1 MKKQRKNSGAALIT
15 GASGGL
21 GLEFAKLCAG
31 DGYDVVLAARNE
43 AKLTQIKEQLEQTYK
58 VKAYVCPVDLSAV
71 DAAEDVFRFTED
83 HNLKIEILINNAG
96 FGDAGAFHERDWKK
110 QYEMVQVN
118 IVALMQ
124 LTHLYTPG
132 MIDRK
137 KGCIMN
143 LSSVAAFSAGPY
155 MSIYYASKEFV
166 RSFSEAVAEEVR
178 GTGVTV
184 TAVCPGPTATGF
196 EKAADMG
203 EQSSM
208 FQKAASASEVAKIGY
223 RAMKHGKVLC
233 YVGKYTKF
241 MSFGCRLVSRKAA
254 RRYATTMNR

>member
-1 MKKQRKNSGAALIT
+1 MKLKKRTGAAVVT

-21 GLEFAKLCAG
+21 GLEFAKLCAA
-31 DGYDVVLAARNE
+31 DGYNVVLAARNE
-43 AKLTQIKEQLEQTYK
+43 NKLEEIKAQLEADYK
-58 VKAYVCPVDLSAV
+58 IRAYVCPVDLSAV
-71 DAAEDVFRFTED
+71 DAAEDVYRFTEEK
-83 HNLKIEILINNAG
+83 NLPVEILINNAG

-124 LTHLYTPG
+124 LTHLYTPD
-132 MIDRK
+132 MIRRK
-137 KGCIMN
+137 KGRIMN
-143 LSSVAAFSAGPY
+143 LSSVAAFCAGPY

-203 EQSSM
+203 DQSTM
-208 FQKAASASEVAKIGY
+208 FKKAASASEAAKIGY
-223 RAMKHGKVLC
+223 RAMKRGKTLC
-233 YVGKYTKF
+233 YVGSYTKL
-241 MSFGCRLVSRKAA
+241 MGFGTRFVSRKFA
-254 RRYATTMNR
+254 RKYAVKMNR

>member
-1 MKKQRKNSGAALIT
+1 MKHRKREGAALIT

-21 GLEFAKLCAG
+21 GLEFAKLCAE
-31 DGYDVVLAARNE
+31 DGYDVVLVARNE
-43 AKLTQIKEQLEQTYK
+43 NKLNQIKVDLESQYK
-58 VKAYVCPVDLSAV
+58 ITAYVCPADLSAV
-71 DAAEDVFRFTED
+71 DAAETVYQYTEEQKL
-83 HNLKIEILINNAG
+83 NIEILINNAG

-132 MIDRK
+132 MISRK
-137 KGCIMN
+137 RGRIMN
-143 LSSVAAFSAGPY
+143 LSSVAAFCAGPY

-184 TAVCPGPTATGF
+184 TALCPGPTATGF

-203 EQSSM
+203 DKSAM
-208 FQKAASASEVAKIGY
+208 FRKAASASEVAKTGY
-223 RAMKHGKVLC
+223 RAMKRGKTLC
-233 YVGKYTKF
+233 YVGGYTKL
-241 MSFGCRLVSRKAA
+241 MSFGTRFVSRKFA
-254 RRYATTMNR
+254 RRYAVKMNR